1 MKKNTK
7 TTLKVLSGIA
17 LAGTV
22 AVLTDSNADA
32 KTYKPEVRYQDGK
45 YFVKTSDPATKG
57 KLMAFSVK
65 KPNSDEFLRI
75 SDEVNYNNQEVVIKK
90 GFDEQFEGEIS
101 DNTLVA
107 IQDQEKRP
115 NGSEDAIDN
124 PTELAKYK
132 QEEKAFFAEA
142 KAGGVTFKDAI
153 KKEEKPKEEA
163 KLATTSTKA
172 KRFIDSLTG
181 EVTPDGKLV
190 YTIKSKEPLSGDV
203 ALRIYNDRN
212 GKTDN
217 HLHFNKTDDNTY
229 VGEYSISNLQKG
241 VYKPYELSF
250 TDSNNKSQILYS
262 LDLISYENKSKV
274 AVGEA
279 MEEPINSPQLQGKKI
294 GVFANYKK
302 VKRGTVV
309 KYTLKIANDKLK
321 DNDYLLLHKE
331 GQFDHVNAS
340 GNHLYDINGNRIV
353 YIETARLDPGIYN
366 VFGFEGNSDYKLED
380 IYNEDGWFEVGNE
393 DVRREGPAVSDTV
406 PTTKP
411 DETPKPTPEPQ
422 PEKPSETPKP
432 TPEPQPKKDETPKP
446 GKEETLK
453 PSETPKPSETLK
465 PGKGEMPKSEKDS
478 NWNPFAQG
486 QKAKEGSTEVK
497 FEAGEVAAKPV
508 SNRKEGK
515 ALPNTGLQTT
525 SYGFLAA
532 IVGLFGAVAL
542 RRKNK

>member
-22 AVLTDSNADA
+22 AVLTDGNADA

-90 GFDEQFEGEIS
+90 GFDEQFEGEIT
-101 DNTLVA
+101 DNTVVA
-107 IQDQEKRP
+107 IQDEEKRP

-124 PTELAKYK
+124 PEELAKYK

-142 KAGGVTFKDAI
+142 KAGGVTFKDAM
-153 KKEEKPKEEA
+153 KKEEKLKEETKTA
-163 KLATTSTKA
+163 VTSTLA
-172 KRFIDSLTG
+172 ERFIDSLKG
-181 EVTPDGKLV
+181 EVTPEGKVV
-190 YTIKSKEPLSGDV
+190 YTFKSKEPLS
-203 ALRIYNDRN
+203 YNDHIRTSLSLFN
-212 GKTDN
+212 DKTGDATTHIQFHTEDGIN
-217 HLHFNKTDDNTY
+217 FTGTY
-229 VGEYSISNLQKG
+229 DVKNLEEG
-241 VYKPYELSF
+241 VWKPYNLSF
-250 TDSNNKSQILYS
+250 TDSNGMPQDIKRQ
-262 LDLISYENKSKV
+262 DLISYDKKAQVFIGLKN
-274 AVGEA
+274 
-279 MEEPINSPQLQGKKI
+279 EEPIGSPQLQGKKV

-302 VKRGTVV
+302 VKKGTVV
-309 KYTLKIANDKLK
+309 KYTIRTNDKDLRD
-321 DNDYLLLHKE
+321 DNILLVRN
-331 GQFDHVNAS
+331 GDTYFDHNAS
-340 GNHLYDINGNRIV
+340 RFTLEYDSKGNRVIYV
-353 YIETARLDPGIYN
+353 RTENLEPGIYN
-366 VFGFEGNSDYKLED
+366 VIKIDGKDITKLED
-380 IYNEDGWFEVGNE
+380 IYNGDGWFEVGNE
-393 DVRREGPAVSDTV
+393 DIRREGPAVSDTV

-422 PEKPSETPKP
+422 PGKDETPKP
-432 TPEPQPKKDETPKP
+432 TPEPKPGKDEKPKP
-446 GKEETLK
+446 GKEET
-453 PSETPKPSETLK
+453 PKPSETSK
-465 PGKGEMPKSEKDS
+465 PGRDS

-497 FEAGEVAAKPV
+497 SEAGEVATKPV

>member
-1 MKKNTK
+1 MKKKLLISAAIASFLTAAGIVIPQTDIFAADETPAGPVTNSVGIAEKFIET
-7 TTLKVLSGIA
+7 LSG
-17 LAGTV
+17 
-22 AVLTDSNADA
+22 
-32 KTYKPEVRYQDGK
+32 Q
-45 YFVKTSDPATKG
+45 
-57 KLMAFSVK
+57 
-65 KPNSDEFLRI
+65 
-75 SDEVNYNNQEVVIKK
+75 
-90 GFDEQFEGEIS
+90 
-101 DNTLVA
+101 
-107 IQDQEKRP
+107 
-115 NGSEDAIDN
+115 
-124 PTELAKYK
+124 
-132 QEEKAFFAEA
+132 
-142 KAGGVTFKDAI
+142 
-153 KKEEKPKEEA
+153 
-163 KLATTSTKA
+163 
-172 KRFIDSLTG
+172 
-181 EVTPDGKLV
+181 VTPDGKVV
-190 YTIKSKEPLSGDV
+190 YTFKSKEPLSYNAHIRTSLTLFNDKTGNSTTHIPLHTEDGINFTGTYDV
-203 ALRIYNDRN
+203 ND
-212 GKTDN
+212 
-217 HLHFNKTDDNTY
+217 L
-229 VGEYSISNLQKG
+229 EEG
-241 VYKPYELSF
+241 VWKPYNLSF
-250 TDSNNKSQILYS
+250 TDSNGMPQDIKRQ
-262 LDLISYENKSKV
+262 DLISYDKKAQVFIGLKN
-274 AVGEA
+274 
-279 MEEPINSPQLQGKKI
+279 EEPIGSPQLQGKKV

-321 DNDYLLLHKE
+321 DRDYLLLHKE

-353 YIETARLDPGIYN
+353 YIETDRLDPGIYN

-453 PSETPKPSETLK
+453 PSETPKPGKEEALKPSETSKLSK
-465 PGKGEMPKSEKDS
+465 EEMSKSEKDN

-497 FEAGEVAAKPV
+497 SEAGEAAVKSV
-508 SNRKEGK
+508 NNRKEGK
-515 ALPNTGLQTT
+515 VLPNTGLQTT

-542 RRKNK
+542 RRKNR